1 MKRFKLL
8 IPLLCLSCTTLA
20 QVSTEN
26 YIRTRTM
33 LKDDGSSHVDNI
45 AYFDGLGRPFQTVE
59 KVVKDNIQTGNILVT
74 LKEYDAVSRNTYT
87 WIPIKTAS
95 DYISPD
101 NFKSMALSSYDG
113 DARPYNHFIY
123 DASPLNRITGQYG
136 PGASWEGHPVLTG
149 YSVNSVTAPLS
160 CINYTVAAGNTLY
173 ANGNYTAGQLSVVR
187 TTDEDGNTSY
197 TFTDKQGHTVLIRQM
212 NGDDPCDTYY
222 VYDDFGNLCFVLQP
236 MYQMNADLDLYAFQ
250 YRYDQRNRCIWKKL
264 PGTAPTEYIY
274 GDLDSPTFSQD
285 GNQRTNGKWTYY
297 LYDNLGRLTEQGEC
311 TNQSVTS
318 NAVVQI
324 QNYYDDYSFVGSTGF
339 PVSQFTN
346 DISGYGKGALTGQ
359 KVIGFNICSPV
370 WKAFYYD
377 IRGREVKRVESNAMG
392 GYDVT
397 ATVYSFTDKPLIL
410 THTHTSSKKNLVEVY
425 TYSYDY
431 ADRLLKV
438 QHKLD
443 DLGTVTL
450 AEYGYD
456 NLGRLNSKKLGGTAH
471 SSAYSYN
478 IRSWLTGITGGKFT
492 QTLTYNNG
500 STGYNGN
507 ITTMNWTANGSSHSY
522 SFSYDGLN
530 RLLNATHGAGRF
542 TEKVTSYDKNG
553 NIKSLQ
559 RYGQISVSAYGL
571 IDNLTYTLD
580 GNRLNRVD
588 DAATASAHNGG
599 FEFKDGVKQ
608 ADEYAYDA
616 NGNLTKDLNK
626 GISNI
631 QYNCL
636 NLPTSVGYSSGG
648 FSQFGYTADG
658 VKRREI
664 LHTVSG
670 AGDIPSYIV
679 YCGNVIYEDN
689 VAKFLLTEEGYVT
702 LADNTYHYYVKD
714 HQGNNRLVVNSSGTV
729 EEVNHYYPFGG
740 LFASSSPSVQPYKY
754 NGKELNTK
762 KGVNWYDYGARQYD
776 AALGQ
781 FTTVDP
787 LAEKYSSTN
796 PFAYC
801 LNNPI
806 KYIDPTGCDT
816 VPANEVW
823 DYNLVNYRSNGIGLL
838 DEKFIPV
845 TVNGKDKYHLH
856 KITTGENE
864 GNYMAIEQLGVDEE
878 SGTRM
883 YEYKYVVGRDKFND
897 FKSGNTQAHGM
908 QYNWVKYAND
918 NGVDGTKGIWENMSK
933 GYWNIMTDPLTWL
946 PNPLDATNL
955 IPKSYYQIKPWNRF
969 LMQTRGQYT
978 IKKYGTYQNA
988 LKSRSIDYQKWKQNH
1003 Y

>member
-1 MKRFKLL
+1 MNKKFVVHARVLKAMSDENRLRILDLL
-8 IPLLCLSCTTLA
+8 REREYNASELL
-20 QVSTEN
+20 
-26 YIRTRTM
+26 
-33 LKDDGSSHVDNI
+33 
-45 AYFDGLGRPFQTVE
+45 
-59 KVVKDNIQTGNILVT
+59 
-74 LKEYDAVSRNTYT
+74 
-87 WIPIKTAS
+87 
-95 DYISPD
+95 
-101 NFKSMALSSYDG
+101 
-113 DARPYNHFIY
+113 
-123 DASPLNRITGQYG
+123 
-136 PGASWEGHPVLTG
+136 
-149 YSVNSVTAPLS
+149 
-160 CINYTVAAGNTLY
+160 
-173 ANGNYTAGQLSVVR
+173 
-187 TTDEDGNTSY
+187 DE
-197 TFTDKQGHTVLIRQM
+197 M
-212 NGDDPCDTYY
+212 
-222 VYDDFGNLCFVLQP
+222 DFGQSTLSHHMRILLQ
-236 MYQMNADLDLYAFQ
+236 AGAVKA
-250 YRYDQRNRCIWKKL
+250 RK
-264 PGTAPTEYIY
+264 
-274 GDLDSPTFSQD
+274 
-285 GNQRTNGKWTYY
+285 NGKWTYY

-359 KVIGFNICSPV
+359 KVIGFNVCSPV

-806 KYIDPTGCDT
+806 NSIDPDGCWPFFVVT
-816 VPANEVW
+816 AIVGAVVGAVAGGIIAAQNGGNV
-823 DYNLVNYRSNGIGLL
+823 LTGIGIGAASGALIGTGVGAAAGAAL
-838 DEKFIPV
+838 AGSI
-845 TVNGKDKYHLH
+845 TA
-856 KITTGENE
+856 TTGAVVA
-864 GNYMAIEQLGVDEE
+864 GGGTLAATASAGGV
-878 SGTRM
+878 GAGAA
-883 YEYKYVVGRDKFND
+883 YVAN
-897 FKSGNTQAHGM
+897 NLAQAANNITPAAQTVASKM
-908 QYNWVKYAND
+908 QDVA
-918 NGVDGTKGIWENMSK
+918 TKGKNGELLSGLVKNTTRIPSLTGTAAYRIPDGLDMSIK
-933 GYWNIMTDPLTWL
+933 VLSEVKNYTGKLSYTSQPKDFVMWSQANGFEMHLYTNAILTGPLQKIVDSGIIKL
-946 PNPLDATNL
+946 FPL
-955 IPKSYYQIKPWNRF
+955 K
-969 LMQTRGQYT
+969 
-978 IKKYGTYQNA
+978 
-988 LKSRSIDYQKWKQNH
+988 
-1003 Y
+1003 

>member
-339 PVSQFTN
+339 SVSQFTN

-359 KVIGFNICSPV
+359 KVIGFNVCSPV

-397 ATVYSFTDKPLIL
+397 ATAYSFTDKPLTL

-507 ITTMNWTANGSSHSY
+507 ITAMNWTANGENHRY
-522 SFSYDGLN
+522 DFAYDGLN
-530 RLLNATHGAGRF
+530 RLTAATHSAGCF
-542 TEKVTSYDKNG
+542 TENVSLYDKNG

-626 GISNI
+626 GISSI

-664 LHTVSG
+664 FRNVNG
-670 AGDIPSYIV
+670 NVDPFYIV

-689 VAKFLLTEEGYVT
+689 VAKLLLTEEGYVT
-702 LADNTYHYYVKD
+702 LSDNTYHYYVKD
-714 HQGNNRLVVNSSGTV
+714 HEGNNRLVVNSIGSV

-740 LFASSSPSVQPYKY
+740 LFANSTSVQPYKY

-762 KGVNWYDYGARQYD
+762 KGVNLYDYGVRQYD
-776 AALGQ
+776 AVLGR
-781 FTTVDP
+781 FTTNDRF
-787 LAEKYSSTN
+787 AEKYYSMSTYQYG
-796 PFAYC
+796 A
-801 LNNPI
+801 NNPVRNIDVNGDSIII
-806 KYIDPTGCDT
+806 KP
-816 VPANEVW
+816 N
-823 DYNLVNYRSNGIGLL
+823 SNGLIDQIKEFFGYDTKYQDKVKADLFQL
-838 DEKFIPV
+838 KQDDKKVADIIEELEKSKNIHYITIPK
-845 TVNGKDKYHLH
+845 NGEFNS
-856 KITTGENE
+856 TGIDANKVKKRISQGSEI
-864 GNYMAIEQLGVDEE
+864 Y
-878 SGTRM
+878 
-883 YEYKYVVGRDKFND
+883 
-897 FKSGNTQAHGM
+897 
-908 QYNWVKYAND
+908 YNPYNRKRSRND
-918 NGVDGTKGIWENMSK
+918 NGIRTPRIGLAHELQHSFDVDNKMATYERTKNGILLMDVRAINTENK
-933 GYWNIMTDPLTWL
+933 IRKVIGE
-946 PNPLDATNL
+946 
-955 IPKSYYQIKPWNRF
+955 PKRT
-969 LMQTRGQYT
+969 M
-978 IKKYGTYQNA
+978 YGTRKVPEE
-988 LKSRSIDYQKWKQNH
+988 LLE
-1003 Y
+1003 